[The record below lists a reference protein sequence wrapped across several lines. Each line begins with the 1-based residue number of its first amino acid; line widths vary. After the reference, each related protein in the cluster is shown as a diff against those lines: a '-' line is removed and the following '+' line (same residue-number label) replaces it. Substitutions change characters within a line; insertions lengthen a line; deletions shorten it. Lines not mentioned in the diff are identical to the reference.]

1 MARLY
6 ISEYGTIAALPAT
19 ANGQVPFEPPIREQV
34 IDFTGGVATSQPFQQ
49 YTRMIR
55 LNCDATCSIL
65 IGPAGST
72 SASTSNGR
80 WATNQTEFRGVP
92 EGQGFVVSV
101 IGNV

>member
-1 MARLY
+1 MAKLY
-6 ISEYGTIAALPAT
+6 ITEYGTIAALPAT
-19 ANGQVPFEPPIREQV
+19 ANGQVPFEPPLAEQV
-34 IDFTGGVATSQPFQQ
+34 LDFTGGPATSAAFQQ

-55 LNCDATCSIL
+55 MNCDATCSL
-65 IGPAGST
+65 IVGANP

-92 EGQGFVVSV
+92 EGQGFKVSV